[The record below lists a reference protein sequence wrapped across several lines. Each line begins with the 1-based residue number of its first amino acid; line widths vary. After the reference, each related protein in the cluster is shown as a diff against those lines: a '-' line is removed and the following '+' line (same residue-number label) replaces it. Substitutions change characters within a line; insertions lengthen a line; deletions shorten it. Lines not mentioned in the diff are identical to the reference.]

1 MQHDVMQYHIERLVG
16 WAAIHHCNVEFE
28 HATED
33 RFEFEGRTIY
43 INTQASREN
52 QLFTLLHECGH
63 VLIHKSNKQFA
74 SDYPFYAHADAVFN
88 SARIVRSKAYQ
99 VSLLAEEIEAWKR
112 GKRLAKRLS
121 IPINI
126 DRYNKVMTD
135 CITSYIIRS
144 VSLNYDI
151 KSKRRRRKK

>member
-1 MQHDVMQYHIERLVG
+1 MQQEDFQYHIERLVG
-16 WAAIHHCNVEFE
+16 WAAIHHCKVEFE

-33 RFEFEGRTIY
+33 RFEFEGRTIF
-43 INTQASREN
+43 INTQSSLEN

-74 SDYPFYAHADAVFN
+74 SDYPFYAHADSVYN

-99 VSLLAEEIEAWKR
+99 VSLVAEEIEAWKR

-121 IPINI
+121 MPIDI
-126 DRYNKVMTD
+126 DKYNTVMTN
-135 CITSYIIRS
+135 CVTSYIIRS
-144 VSLNYDI
+144 VSINYDI
-151 KSKRRRRKK
+151 KSKRRRKK